1 VQTIN
6 ITYRVHSRA
15 HCLLESHISEIMHIL
30 ATVFFITFLLTFN
43 PGAAAP
49 LFACDPCEATTWRDI
64 FLFYLLNYFT
74 HAATA
79 LSPPG
84 ARSWV
89 IFKSQLICLLYPF
102 HGLLRA
108 VSLLFSHCVFG
119 TDELGS
125 ALAVGALTVVSRTKT
140 WKPLPNVVRSY
151 SAPICRTSSSRLDV
165 QRRMRRP
172 KSPNRRMTSE
182 NVIFYTDNFY

>member
-1 VQTIN
+1 M
-6 ITYRVHSRA
+6 Y
-15 HCLLESHISEIMHIL
+15 IL
-30 ATVFFITFLLTFN
+30 ATVFFLTFLLTFN
-43 PGAAAP
+43 LGAAAP
-49 LFACDPCEATTWRDI
+49 LFARDPCEATTWSDI
-64 FLFYLLNYFT
+64 FLFYLLNYFA

-140 WKPLPNVVRSY
+140 WKPPTKCGEELLCSGLPNQFFEARRAEKD
-151 SAPICRTSSSRLDV
+151 APSE
-165 QRRMRRP
+165 
-172 KSPNRRMTSE
+172 KSKEKN
-182 NVIFYTDNFY
+182 D